1 MEFSHNALIIDY
13 EEIPKYKHQI
23 PKNYTYLEFG
33 ACLARQS
40 VAAEGDLVL
49 NFLSS

>member
-33 ACLARQS
+33 AW
-40 VAAEGDLVL
+40 DLVL